1 METHRSEF
9 RLGWK
14 TLLAATLGVACG
26 GSPLA
31 FNTIGFFM
39 GPIHQEFGWSFGQI
53 SLAVTIMGATAAL
66 LAPLYGWLADRYGVR
81 PVALVSLAIY
91 GLIFASF
98 ALKPGSLAGFY
109 AFWFVLGLI
118 AIGSTPVTW
127 TRGVNLWFFRSRG
140 LALGLTLAGTSLA
153 AIVLPTLTVWSIGE
167 FGWRLTFPV
176 LALLP
181 LLVALPVGIAFFR
194 EPKPEEMPPEI
205 AQIRAFR
212 SAHAGAD
219 YSRLP
224 GLTLAEAMRTR
235 QFWLIFGTIGLFAL
249 AYGGVH
255 VHLAQMV
262 QGKGYTAA
270 QAAGL
275 VGILGLATLAGRIIA
290 GWLLDRVWAP
300 LVCLPFLSLPAFAA
314 WVLMGDATAWGLLV
328 VSALCLGLASGA
340 DDLIAYLAA
349 RYFGMRHY
357 GKIYGS
363 IYLSFGVCAAA
374 SPAIFGAARDAFG
387 QYDEILLVAMG
398 LYLTAAI
405 MPLALGRYPDQDD
418 GRASILAR

>member
-1 METHRSEF
+1 
-9 RLGWK
+9 
-14 TLLAATLGVACG
+14 
-26 GSPLA
+26 
-31 FNTIGFFM
+31 
-39 GPIHQEFGWSFGQI
+39 
-53 SLAVTIMGATAAL
+53 
-66 LAPLYGWLADRYGVR
+66 
-81 PVALVSLAIY
+81 
-91 GLIFASF
+91 
-98 ALKPGSLAGFY
+98 
-109 AFWFVLGLI
+109 
-118 AIGSTPVTW
+118 
-127 TRGVNLWFFRSRG
+127 
-140 LALGLTLAGTSLA
+140 
-153 AIVLPTLTVWSIGE
+153 
-167 FGWRLTFPV
+167 
-176 LALLP
+176 
-181 LLVALPVGIAFFR
+181 
-194 EPKPEEMPPEI
+194 MPPEI

-212 SAHAGAD
+212 SARAGAN

-224 GLTLAEAMRTR
+224 GPTLAQAMRTR